1 MTGVQTC
8 ALPICGSFTE
18 TQQLASTLNHANHQ
32 LQKIDTLR
40 RDLIANLSHDIR
52 TPLTDIRAY
61 AEMIRDISGDRP
73 EKREKHLNVII
84 RETEYLSMLINDMNQ
99 LTAMQS
105 DNIHSSVSGTIL
117 KLREKGVANVNNGKK
132 GDMLVTV
139 NIETPTNLSKNQIEA
154 LKAFDKLESKQKP
167 WDKFKNMFKN

>member
-1 MTGVQTC
+1 MKIPSG
-8 ALPICGSFTE
+8 
-18 TQQLASTLNHANHQ
+18 TQ
-32 LQKIDTLR
+32 
-40 RDLIANLSHDIR
+40 
-52 TPLTDIRAY
+52 
-61 AEMIRDISGDRP
+61 
-73 EKREKHLNVII
+73 
-84 RETEYLSMLINDMNQ
+84 
-99 LTAMQS
+99 
-105 DNIHSSVSGTIL
+105 SGTIL